1 MLSSDTF
8 LRQQKQLL
16 LLLLLKILMGR
27 GGASGAEPSF
37 NPISLPGQARDKQR
51 RKR

>member
-8 LRQQKQLL
+8 LRQQKQQQ
-16 LLLLLKILMGR
+16 LLLLKMLMGR
-27 GGASGAEPSF
+27 RGASGAEPSF